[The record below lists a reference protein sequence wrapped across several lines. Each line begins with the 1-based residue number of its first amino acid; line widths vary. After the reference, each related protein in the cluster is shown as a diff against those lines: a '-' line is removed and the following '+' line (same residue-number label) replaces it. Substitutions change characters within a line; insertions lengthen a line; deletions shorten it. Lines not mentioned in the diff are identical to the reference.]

1 MWQGEHETTQEV
13 KARLAAA
20 TLSQIFGTF
29 DMIWDY
35 DDMIILY
42 DVISYDMVWYDQQI
56 YMIYVIFMADMMRN
70 ASASIYPFYPFL
82 IVLKLPCSAEQS
94 PILPDTACIN

>member
-42 DVISYDMVWYDQQI
+42 DVISYDMVWYDQKIFDIPNI
-56 YMIYVIFMADMMRN
+56 YGRYDEKCEIVRVSTLFI
-70 ASASIYPFYPFL
+70 PFW
-82 IVLKLPCSAEQS
+82 
-94 PILPDTACIN
+94 